1 MTRAARSLHVHG
13 IYLVALG
20 AILIGSPNTLLSLV
34 ALPPTTEPWIHV
46 LGIAVMGMGMT
57 FMAGARGEQTA
68 FIRATVWTRVFA
80 FVAFIALALA
90 RVAPP
95 VVVLFGLIDAAGAAW
110 TFLALRAQADVL
122 VERRS

>member
-46 LGIAVMGMGMT
+46 LGIPVMGMGML
-57 FMAGARGEQTA
+57 FMAGARAEQTA
-68 FIRATVWTRVFA
+68 FIRATVWARVFA
-80 FVAFIALALA
+80 LLAFIALALA

-95 VVVLFGLIDAAGAAW
+95 VVVLFGLVDAAGAVW
-110 TFLALRAQADVL
+110 TFLALRAQPDTL